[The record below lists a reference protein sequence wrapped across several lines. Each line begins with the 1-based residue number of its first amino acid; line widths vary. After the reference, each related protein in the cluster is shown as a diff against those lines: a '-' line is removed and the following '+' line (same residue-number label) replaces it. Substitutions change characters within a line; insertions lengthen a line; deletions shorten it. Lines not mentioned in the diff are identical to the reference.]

1 MQFLYFCLCYPPSK
15 SCRVTCSFGAGTLA
29 APPLV
34 DGSSGDPSL
43 QWTWN
48 TFHSGNVCSFCW
60 CFSMSIDVCCW
71 WWWRIWCIYIY
82 THIYVHLELMDLSL
96 SRMTPTWI
104 EEPAK
109 RDHVKGCEDG
119 SGGNTSKIELITS
132 SFPARSSSTNE
143 RYWNL
148 EGHWSFSQWCDFK
161 KRFVHPD
168 GSSMPF

>member
-1 MQFLYFCLCYPPSK
+1 MGLLEAHFSRESFQSISPLFNSTPTKRSTLDDIYIYIIYADMQFLHFCLCYPRSK

-48 TFHSGNVCSFCW
+48 TFHGGNVCSFCW

-82 THIYVHLELMDLSL
+82 IHIYMCIWSWWIYRWVEWLELQLKSQ
-96 SRMTPTWI
+96 R
-104 EEPAK
+104 
-109 RDHVKGCEDG
+109 KG
-119 SGGNTSKIELITS
+119 I
-132 SFPARSSSTNE
+132 
-143 RYWNL
+143 
-148 EGHWSFSQWCDFK
+148 
-161 KRFVHPD
+161 
-168 GSSMPF
+168 M